1 MGKSTSSV
9 LHVVVG
15 AGIISHFRNAVESIA
30 SKTEDVVFAVYNFIS
45 AADADR
51 FANFVATSEFGG
63 RVVFT
68 TLGNEGPSKTGS
80 L

>member
-15 AGIISHFRNAVESIA
+15 AGIIPHFRNAVESIVRNT
-30 SKTEDVVFAVYNFIS
+30 KDVVFAVYNSIS
-45 AADADR
+45 TADGDR
-51 FANFVATSEFGG
+51 FANFVAASEFGD

-68 TLGNEGPSKTGS
+68 KLGNEGPSKTGS